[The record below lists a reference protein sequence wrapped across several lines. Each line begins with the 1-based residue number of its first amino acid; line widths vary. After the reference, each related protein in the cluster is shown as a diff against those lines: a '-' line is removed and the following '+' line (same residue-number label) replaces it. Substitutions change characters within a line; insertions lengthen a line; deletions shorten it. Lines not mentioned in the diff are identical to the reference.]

1 MPSNIFATTGTSV
14 SIMFVDKSKK
24 DENIILVDASNL
36 GKKIKD
42 NGIQRT
48 ILTPENIS
56 LIENTFLNKDQ
67 IDDFSIIVR
76 KNDIISK
83 KYSFAAGQFFKFE
96 IKYNEISME
105 EFKNIIKNFKDEIES
120 LQENQKESDSII
132 NKLIEE
138 FKYDDK

>member
-1 MPSNIFATTGTSV
+1 MKD
-14 SIMFVDKSKK
+14 FVITAKK

-83 KYSFAAGQFFKFE
+83 KYSADL
-96 IKYNEISME
+96 
-105 EFKNIIKNFKDEIES
+105 NFQICGLSK
-120 LQENQKESDSII
+120 QE
-132 NKLIEE
+132 
-138 FKYDDK
+138 YMC